1 MAEKKLKQK
10 KHCNRIMIPE
20 KDIKDYLIPKTG
32 ADIFKLSLKN
42 IKFIHPYCLTISK
55 SYAKYMSE
63 EMQLAFTP
71 QQLVYIPD
79 TSMVEFTEHFFDV
92 SIKEAKKHRDEL
104 YEVDYIYLYD
114 DGSTDLVTEQTT
126 LLDKLWRVKAMA
138 QTQKKAYELKAIA
151 RMKKDE
157 STWQSTDSVPE
168 RRLSDILDMSPAA
181 VRKFFA
187 DCITNTSKRNY
198 AYSYSKIL
206 DILAKKTIVS
216 PTAGN
221 DILSEC
227 KSYFEIENGEI
238 KYKALPLLYQ
248 QKIIYEG
255 LGLIF
260 KKINPEI
267 PPLSHEICQ
276 ENGFMLVFDEMG
288 QKGFRYIRSDLELL
302 REDPRMKE
310 KIIDLYEDFGLEFDK
325 EKHQLPY

>member
-1 MAEKKLKQK
+1 MAEKKLIQK
-10 KHCNRIMIPE
+10 KYCNRTMIPE
-20 KDIKDYLIPKTG
+20 TDVKDYLIPKTG
-32 ADIFKLSLKN
+32 ADIFNLSLKN

-63 EMQLAFTP
+63 EMQFAFTP

-79 TSMVEFTEHFFDV
+79 LSMAEFTKHFFDV
-92 SIKEAKKHRDEL
+92 SIKEAKKHRDEI
-104 YEVDYIYLYD
+104 YNVDYIYLYE
-114 DGSTDLVTEQTT
+114 DGSTELTTEQIT

-138 QTQKKAYELKAIA
+138 QTQKKAYEMKAIA

-157 STWQSTDSVPE
+157 SVWKSTDSVPE
-168 RRLSDILDMSPAA
+168 RRLADILDMSPST

-187 DCITNTSKRNY
+187 DCINNTTKRNY

-206 DILAKKTIVS
+206 DILAKKTFIS
-216 PTAGN
+216 PSANN

-227 KSYFEIENGEI
+227 ESYLEIENGEI

-248 QKIIYEG
+248 QKTIYEG

-276 ENGFMLVFDEMG
+276 ENGFILIFDEMG
-288 QKGFRYIRSDLELL
+288 QKGFRYIQSDLELL
-302 REDPRMKE
+302 REDPRIKE
-310 KIIDLYEDFGLEFDK
+310 KIVDLYEDFGLEFDK